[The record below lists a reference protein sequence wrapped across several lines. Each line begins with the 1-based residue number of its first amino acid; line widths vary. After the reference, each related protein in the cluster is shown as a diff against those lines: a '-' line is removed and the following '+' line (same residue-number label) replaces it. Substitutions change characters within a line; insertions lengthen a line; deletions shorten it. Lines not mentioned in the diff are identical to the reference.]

1 MIQSSSVVSNYNKWR
16 GFIYTS
22 FRERICQR
30 KILSPFSFFFYK
42 LPFSKNQVTFHDEMA
57 LTMTAEHQEGFYKES
72 ILSVAI
78 CGLDIRGLLAQNI
91 VSYL

>member
-1 MIQSSSVVSNYNKWR
+1 
-16 GFIYTS
+16 
-22 FRERICQR
+22 
-30 KILSPFSFFFYK
+30 
-42 LPFSKNQVTFHDEMA
+42 MA

-78 CGLDIRGLLAQNI
+78 CGLDIRGLPAQNI